1 MTNMTSTRHPDIEI
15 YIKNCSFE
23 AIQEWLASQA
33 EKIDYISSKG
43 TTHQLNLR
51 FSGNDVETM
60 IHERA
65 AGKAWT
71 SLWLKS
77 DKSPWATDLEC
88 AHATATALNT
98 QVRCIVSS
106 WEDGDDPDE
115 YWKIENGAEEK
126 IQWQT

>member
-1 MTNMTSTRHPDIEI
+1 MTSTRHPDIEI
-15 YIKNCSFE
+15 YIKNSSLE

-33 EKIDYISSKG
+33 EKIECHPPKG
-43 TTHQLNLR
+43 TIHPLNLT
-51 FSGNDVETM
+51 FSGHEVEAL
-60 IHERA
+60 IHERV

-71 SLWLKS
+71 SLWIKS

-88 AHATATALNT
+88 AHSAAKNLDT
-98 QVRCIVSS
+98 QIRCVAAG

-115 YWKIENGAEEK
+115 YWKVEDGAEEK